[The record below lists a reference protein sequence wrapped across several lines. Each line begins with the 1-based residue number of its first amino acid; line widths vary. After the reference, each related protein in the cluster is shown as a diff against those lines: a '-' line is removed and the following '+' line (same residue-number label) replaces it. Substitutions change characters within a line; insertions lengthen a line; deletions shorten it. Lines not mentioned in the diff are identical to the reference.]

1 MDLNVANS
9 SSCPRRTGPR
19 WARCPS
25 AIASSAGNCRRRE
38 PSNTGKE
45 KKASNF
51 YFANLGGGIRSTADL
66 VKLGELC
73 EWFQSDYQKK
83 RFV

>member
-1 MDLNVANS
+1 MDLN
-9 SSCPRRTGPR
+9 RRELLILPAADWPR
-19 WARCPS
+19 WACCPS

-38 PSNTGKE
+38 PSNTGNE

-51 YFANLGGGIRSTADL
+51 YFANLGGGIRGTADL
-66 VKLGELC
+66 VKLGEVC